1 MEMNHDERA
10 LHQIEEELGTTIY
23 PGTEI
28 MADVGTH
35 HFVKS
40 SAKSSRVLVPQP
52 SQDPHDPLNWSP
64 FWKMSVMAIT
74 TATSFSQG
82 LGPLA
87 LAPMFPQ
94 LMESF
99 DSDLAGVVQFTGICI
114 LVLGFSN
121 FFWIPLQT
129 CYGRRPVLI
138 FSTLICLVSN
148 IWRAV
153 ATSYGSYI
161 GACVLNG
168 FGAGPAETSQPEIT
182 ADIIFL
188 HERGAYNTLY
198 FTAYFGSMIVGPI
211 LAGSMA
217 EHIGWRSFFWLN
229 VGLLGLVLILQIVLL
244 PETKWHRAHPNE
256 AHVAPKA
263 DQKTN
268 ELDPE
273 KLVEVLQH
281 ENIEVEVASDQD
293 PYLHRGA
300 PSKQQFKLWQ
310 VDGVTFKS
318 VLNSFWI
325 PWKMLTFPIVMFSAF
340 VVSWTS
346 SCFLTLNLT
355 QSQAFAQP
363 PYNFDSQTI
372 GFFNFAILIGAFIGL
387 ATNGPFSDWIS
398 MRATR
403 KNNGVREPEMRLP
416 AMAIYVVIMIIGN
429 FVVAFGYEYK
439 WDWRIIVIIGY
450 TAAGI
455 QVAVLPAIASTYAVD
470 SYKPVA
476 GSIFVSITVNKNL
489 WGYGFS
495 NFITKWVDGSGF
507 IKPIMM
513 NIYTNMV
520 NVALIGGTGM
530 VGSHILTSLISNPAV
545 TRVDTISRRTP
556 PAASGKPPAK
566 LTNFVSSDTA
576 TWASQLSSLSP
587 TPSIFFSAFATT
599 KAAAGGFD
607 NQYKIEHG
615 LNVELAKAA
624 HEAGTKVYVL
634 ISAAGANKDSNI
646 AYTRMKGEIEED
658 IKKLGFER
666 MVILRPGLIAGTR
679 EESRPLEAGIRFIAN
694 WAGKLHSGLKDGWA
708 QEADAIGKAAV
719 NAGLKALEGDV
730 PEGSEKVWILAGSDI
745 IKYSKESSS

>member
-1 MEMNHDERA
+1 
-10 LHQIEEELGTTIY
+10 
-23 PGTEI
+23 
-28 MADVGTH
+28 
-35 HFVKS
+35 
-40 SAKSSRVLVPQP
+40 
-52 SQDPHDPLNWSP
+52 
-64 FWKMSVMAIT
+64 
-74 TATSFSQG
+74 
-82 LGPLA
+82 
-87 LAPMFPQ
+87 
-94 LMESF
+94 
-99 DSDLAGVVQFTGICI
+99 
-114 LVLGFSN
+114 
-121 FFWIPLQT
+121 
-129 CYGRRPVLI
+129 
-138 FSTLICLVSN
+138 
-148 IWRAV
+148 
-153 ATSYGSYI
+153 
-161 GACVLNG
+161 
-168 FGAGPAETSQPEIT
+168 
-182 ADIIFL
+182 
-188 HERGAYNTLY
+188 
-198 FTAYFGSMIVGPI
+198 
-211 LAGSMA
+211 MA
-217 EHIGWRSFFWLN
+217 ENVGWRSFFWLN
-229 VGLLGLVLILQIVLL
+229 VGLLGLMLILQIILL
-244 PETKWHRAHPNE
+244 PETKWHRVHPIE
-256 AHVAPKA
+256 THGAPST

-268 ELDPE
+268 ESDPE
-273 KLVEVLQH
+273 KLIEVSQH
-281 ENIEVEVASDQD
+281 ENTQVEVPSNQD
-293 PYLHRGA
+293 PSLHRGG

-310 VDGVTFKS
+310 VDGVTLKS

-355 QSQAFAQP
+355 QSQAFAKP
-363 PYNFDSQTI
+363 PYNFNSQTI

-398 MRATR
+398 TRATR

-416 AMAIYVVIMIIGN
+416 AMAVYV
-429 FVVAFGYEYK
+429 A
-439 WDWRIIVIIGY
+439 IVIIGY

-495 NFITKWVDGSGF
+495 NFITKWVEESGF

-513 NIYTNMV
+513 NMFIWISPRFLLRSPPDILCCANTTDIYSIYNSIYTDMA
-520 NVALIGGTGM
+520 NVALVGGTGM
-530 VGSHILTSLISNPAV
+530 VGSHILTSLISNPTV

-556 PAASGKPPAK
+556 PATSDTPPAK

-587 TPSIFFSAFATT
+587 TPDIFFSAFGTT

-634 ISAAGANKDSNI
+634 ISSTGANKDSNI
-646 AYTRMKGEIEED
+646 AYPRMKGEIEED

-694 WAGKLHSGLKDGWA
+694 WAGKLHSSLKDGWA
-708 QEADAIGKAAV
+708 QEADIIGKAAV

-730 PEGSEKVWILAGSDI
+730 PEGSEKVWTLFGNDI
-745 IKYSKESSS
+745 IKYGKEGSS